1 MKLQN
6 YISSFS
12 NVEAYDT
19 STFNCFAFRHG
30 YDVRQGLSLS
40 LGKILMACK
49 QALEQG
55 AEPPIDYV
63 LLQEAHI
70 NLLGRELTF
79 NQYVNQYVKA
89 A

>member
-1 MKLQN
+1 MKIQN

-12 NVEAYDT
+12 NVEAYNA
-19 STFNCFAFRHG
+19 SSLNCFAFRHG
-30 YDVRQGLSLS
+30 YDVRQDLLLSF
-40 LGKILMACK
+40 GKILIACK

-55 AEPPIDYV
+55 IEPSIDHA

-70 NLLGRELTF
+70 NLLGRELIF
-79 NQYVNQYVKA
+79 NKYVKA

>member
-1 MKLQN
+1 MKIQN

-12 NVEAYDT
+12 NNVEAYNA
-19 STFNCFAFRHG
+19 SSLNCFAFRHG
-30 YDVRQGLSLS
+30 YDVRQNLSLL

-55 AEPPIDYV
+55 IEPSIDHS

-70 NLLGRELTF
+70 NLLGRELIF
-79 NQYVNQYVKA
+79 NKYI
-89 A
+89 

>member
-1 MKLQN
+1 MKIQN

-12 NVEAYDT
+12 SVEAYNA
-19 STFNCFAFRHG
+19 SSLNCFAFRHG
-30 YDVRQGLSLS
+30 YDVRQDLLLSF
-40 LGKILMACK
+40 GKILIACK

-55 AEPPIDYV
+55 IEPSIDHA

-79 NQYVNQYVKA
+79 NQYIKA

>member
-19 STFNCFAFRHG
+19 STLNCFAFRHG

-40 LGKILMACK
+40 LGKILMTCK

-55 AEPPIDYV
+55 TEPLIDYV

-79 NQYVNQYVKA
+79 NQYVKA

>member
-1 MKLQN
+1 MKIQN

-12 NVEAYDT
+12 SVEAYDT
-19 STFNCFAFRHG
+19 STLNCFAFRHG
-30 YDVRQGLSLS
+30 YDVRQDLSLS

-55 AEPPIDYV
+55 IEPPIDYA

-70 NLLGRELTF
+70 NILGRALIF
-79 NQYVNQYVKA
+79 NKYVKA

>member
-1 MKLQN
+1 MKIQN

-12 NVEAYDT
+12 NVEAYDA
-19 STFNCFAFRHG
+19 STLNCFAFRHR

-40 LGKILMACK
+40 LGKILMTCK

-55 AEPPIDYV
+55 TEPPIDYV

-70 NLLGRELTF
+70 NLLGKELTF
-79 NQYVNQYVKA
+79 NQYIKA

>member
-1 MKLQN
+1 MKIQN

-12 NVEAYDT
+12 CVEAYDA
-19 STFNCFAFRHG
+19 STLNCFAFRHG
-30 YDVRQGLSLS
+30 YDVRQNLSLS

-55 AEPPIDYV
+55 IEPSIDHA

-70 NLLGRELTF
+70 NLLGRELIF
-79 NQYVNQYVKA
+79 NKYVKA

>member
-1 MKLQN
+1 MKIQN

-19 STFNCFAFRHG
+19 STLNCFAFRHG
-30 YDVRQGLSLS
+30 YDVRQDLSLS

-55 AEPPIDYV
+55 IEPPIDYA
-63 LLQEAHI
+63 LLRNSQI
-70 NLLGRELTF
+70 NILGTELSF
-79 NQYVNQYVKA
+79 NKYVKA

>member
-1 MKLQN
+1 MKIQN

-12 NVEAYDT
+12 SVEAYDT
-19 STFNCFAFRHG
+19 STLNCFAFRHG
-30 YDVRQGLSLS
+30 YDVRQDLSLS

-55 AEPPIDYV
+55 IEPPIYYA

-70 NLLGRELTF
+70 NILDRELIF
-79 NQYVNQYVKA
+79 NK
-89 A
+89 

>member
-1 MKLQN
+1 MKIQN

-12 NVEAYDT
+12 SVEAYNT
-19 STFNCFAFRHG
+19 STLNCFAFRHE
-30 YDVRQGLSLS
+30 YDVRQDLSLS

-55 AEPPIDYV
+55 IEPSIDHA

-70 NLLGRELTF
+70 NILGREIIF
-79 NQYVNQYVKA
+79 NKYI
-89 A
+89 

>member
-1 MKLQN
+1 MKIQN

-12 NVEAYDT
+12 NVEAYEA
-19 STFNCFAFRHG
+19 SSLNCFAFRHV

-40 LGKILMACK
+40 LVKILIACK

-55 AEPPIDYV
+55 IEPSIDHA

-70 NLLGRELTF
+70 NLLGRELIF
-79 NQYVNQYVKA
+79 NKYVKA

>member
-12 NVEAYDT
+12 NVEAYNA
-19 STFNCFAFRHG
+19 STLNCFAFRHG
-30 YDVRQGLSLS
+30 YDVRQDLLLS
-40 LGKILMACK
+40 LGKILMAYK
-49 QALEQG
+49 QSLEQG
-55 AEPPIDYV
+55 IEPSIDHA

-79 NQYVNQYVKA
+79 NKYVKA

>member
-1 MKLQN
+1 MKIQN

-12 NVEAYDT
+12 NVEAYHA
-19 STFNCFAFRHG
+19 SSLNCFAFRHG
-30 YDVRQGLSLS
+30 YDVRQDLSLS

-55 AEPPIDYV
+55 IEPPIDYA
-63 LLQEAHI
+63 LLRNSQI
-70 NLLGRELTF
+70 NILGTDLSF
-79 NQYVNQYVKA
+79 NKYVKA

>member
-1 MKLQN
+1 MKIQN

-12 NVEAYDT
+12 NVEAYNA
-19 STFNCFAFRHG
+19 SSLNCFAFRHG
-30 YDVRQGLSLS
+30 YDVRQNLSLS
-40 LGKILMACK
+40 LGKILIACK

-55 AEPPIDYV
+55 IEPSIYHA

-79 NQYVNQYVKA
+79 NQDIKA

>member
-12 NVEAYDT
+12 NVEAYNA
-19 STFNCFAFRHG
+19 SSLNCFAFRHG

-40 LGKILMACK
+40 LGKILIACK

-55 AEPPIDYV
+55 IEPPIDYA
-63 LLQEAHI
+63 LLRNSQI
-70 NLLGRELTF
+70 NILGTELSF
-79 NQYVNQYVKA
+79 NKYV
-89 A
+89 